1 MFFIQIKAFFFSFF
15 APPFWG
21 RIFLLFPFL
30 CFSHLILAQ
39 TPLSNERVLTVSNPS
54 EILVQDTLTIV
65 PNSVQIL
72 DSQSNTYLD
81 STYFS
86 VKNNLI
92 VLNKEPCLADSLRID
107 KLVRNYLDRQ
117 YKWVLNALQTHHH
130 LLDTITEELVNNIL
144 IILLC
149 MT

>member
-1 MFFIQIKAFFFSFF
+1 MFFIQIKAFFLPFF

-92 VLNKEPCLADSLRID
+92 LLKKTANATYSVRYRVLPFDLNKKH
-107 KLVRNYLDRQ
+107 KL
-117 YKWVLNALQTHHH
+117 
-130 LLDTITEELVNNIL
+130 I
-144 IILLC
+144 
-149 MT
+149 